1 METYKYD
8 HIYKLLKENFNFDEK
23 QYGLYIKDVLNL
35 LKESEKRGETF
46 VDIDN
51 FNKEFEF
58 EFKGDEWPENHINA
72 LDKSG
77 LIYSEDSPIVF
88 ENRKLSFEKWSNK
101 IKKILDI
108 LLKKINKNNTDM
120 RGKNILNSSDKKTII
135 INLFEESNLVFLQG
149 GPGTGKSTLILE
161 IILYYI
167 NKNNYINIGLSAPTG
182 KASSRLKESLDY
194 KKKSDYK
201 DEIDKIECQT
211 LHRWIYNSINSK
223 GKLKYDL
230 KELDIFV
237 IDEMSMVNIDLFEII
252 LNSLSKD
259 CKLLLVGDANQ
270 LPPINSSSIWNY
282 IFSNLTKN
290 PFDSYIVNLEKVY
303 RNSGDIVELSKLIFN
318 KNHNLFNN
326 KIDKLD
332 KNIISSNITII
343 KNKNKS
349 IPENLFNII
358 NLNLQN
364 IKNSVRLLSKKNYIF
379 NQEIDNLYDYE
390 NELVKEIFKKL
401 NSQII
406 LCKTNSGIWGV
417 NDINKLIINQSK
429 PYNSLKWEEG
439 MPIMCTENNNELGI
453 SNGDIGVVIGEGNL
467 RKFLFRKFNKFNN
480 QVVALIEPNKL
491 ENIVPAIA
499 LTIHKS
505 QGSESDNV
513 YILWNQNLSNL
524 NVIDGNDQQKIILKD
539 NFEKRLFYTAITRA
553 KKNLTLYYLNS

>member
-1 METYKYD
+1 MEVYKYN
-8 HIYKLLKENFNFDEK
+8 HIYDILKENFNFDEK
-23 QYGLYIKDVLNL
+23 QYGIYIRDVLNL
-35 LKESEKRGETF
+35 LKESEKKGETF
-46 VDIDN
+46 IEIDN
-51 FNKEFEF
+51 VNKEFEF
-58 EFKGDEWPENHINA
+58 EGNEWPEKHINA

-77 LIYSEDSPIVF
+77 LIYSEDSPIIF
-88 ENRKLSFEKWSNK
+88 EKRKLSFEKWSKK
-101 IKKILDI
+101 IKKILGI
-108 LLKKINKNNTDM
+108 LLKKTNQNNTNSLLK
-120 RGKNILNSSDKKTII
+120 RKLNSSDKKTTI

-161 IILYYI
+161 TILYYL

-211 LHRWIYNSINSK
+211 LHRWIYNSINKS

-237 IDEMSMVNIDLFEII
+237 IDEMSMVNVDLFEII
-252 LNSLSKD
+252 LNSLAKD

-290 PFDSYIVNLEKVY
+290 PFDTSIVNLEKVY

-318 KNHNLFNN
+318 KNNNLFNYKLDQINKN
-326 KIDKLD
+326 KIT
-332 KNIISSNITII
+332 SNIKVY

-349 IPENLFNII
+349 IPENLVNNI
-358 NLNLQN
+358 NLHL
-364 IKNSVRLLSKKNYIF
+364 KDMKASVRLLSNKSYIF
-379 NQEIDNLYDYE
+379 NQEIEDLYDCE
-390 NELVKEIFKKL
+390 KNLVVEIFKKL
-401 NSQII
+401 NSKII

-417 NDINKLIINQSK
+417 NDINKLILNQNK
-429 PYNSLKWEEG
+429 PYNFEKWDEG

-453 SNGDIGVVIGEGNL
+453 SNGDIGVVIGKGNL
-467 RKFLFRKFNKFNN
+467 RKFLFRKFNKFNK
-480 QVVALIEPNKL
+480 QVAALIEPNKL

-505 QGSESDNV
+505 QGSESESV
-513 YILWNQNLSNL
+513 YILWNQNLSKSRLHEVN
-524 NVIDGNDQQKIILKD
+524 NQKKIILKD
-539 NFEKRLFYTAITRA
+539 NFDKRLFYTAITRA
-553 KKNLTLYYLNS
+553 KKDLTLYYLNT

>member
-1 METYKYD
+1 MEVYKYN
-8 HIYKLLKENFNFDEK
+8 HIYDILKENFNFDEK
-23 QYGLYIKDVLNL
+23 QYGIYIRDVLNL
-35 LKESEKRGETF
+35 LKESEKKGETF
-46 VDIDN
+46 IEIDN
-51 FNKEFEF
+51 VNKEFEF
-58 EFKGDEWPENHINA
+58 EGNEWPEKHINA

-77 LIYSEDSPIVF
+77 LIYSEDSPIIF
-88 ENRKLSFEKWSNK
+88 EKRKLSFEKWSKK
-101 IKKILDI
+101 IKKILGI
-108 LLKKINKNNTDM
+108 LLKKTNQNNTNS
-120 RGKNILNSSDKKTII
+120 RLKRKSNSSDKKTTI

-161 IILYYI
+161 TILYYL

-211 LHRWIYNSINSK
+211 LHRWIYNSINKS

-237 IDEMSMVNIDLFEII
+237 IDEMSMVNVDLFEII
-252 LNSLSKD
+252 LNSLAKD

-290 PFDSYIVNLEKVY
+290 PFDTSIVNLEKVY

-318 KNHNLFNN
+318 KNNNLFNYKLDQINKN
-326 KIDKLD
+326 KIT
-332 KNIISSNITII
+332 SNIKVY

-349 IPENLFNII
+349 IPENLVNNI
-358 NLNLQN
+358 NLHL
-364 IKNSVRLLSKKNYIF
+364 KDMKASVRLLSNKSYIF
-379 NQEIDNLYDYE
+379 NQEIEDLYDCE
-390 NELVKEIFKKL
+390 KNLVVEIFKKL
-401 NSQII
+401 NSKII

-417 NDINKLIINQSK
+417 NDINKLILNQNK
-429 PYNSLKWEEG
+429 PYNFEKWDEG

-453 SNGDIGVVIGEGNL
+453 SNGDIGVVIGKGNL
-467 RKFLFRKFNKFNN
+467 RKFLFRKFNKFNK
-480 QVVALIEPNKL
+480 QVAALIEPNKL

-505 QGSESDNV
+505 QGSESDSV
-513 YILWNQNLSNL
+513 YILWNQNLSKTKL
-524 NVIDGNDQQKIILKD
+524 IEGNNQKKIILKD

-553 KKNLTLYYLNS
+553 KKDLTLYYLNT

>member
-1 METYKYD
+1 MENYKYN
-8 HIYKLLKENFNFDEK
+8 HIYETLKENFNFDEK
-23 QYGLYIKDVLNL
+23 LYGIHIKDVINL
-35 LKESEKRGETF
+35 LKELEKKGDTF

-51 FNKEFEF
+51 VNKEFEF
-58 EFKGDEWPENHINA
+58 EGDEWPEKHINA

-77 LIYSEDSPIVF
+77 LIFSKDSPIVF
-88 ENRKLSFEKWSNK
+88 ENRKISFEKWSNK
-101 IKKILDI
+101 IIKILDI
-108 LLKKINKNNTDM
+108 LLKKINKNNTLSE
-120 RGKNILNSSDKKTII
+120 GEEKSNNLDKKTTI

-161 IILYYI
+161 IIYYYL
-167 NKNNYINIGLSAPTG
+167 NKNKYINIGLSAPTG
-182 KASSRLKESLDY
+182 KASSRLKESIDN
-194 KKKSDYK
+194 KKKSDFK
-201 DEIDKIECQT
+201 DEIVMIECQT
-211 LHRWIYNSINSK
+211 LHRWIYNSINKS

-252 LNSLSKD
+252 LNSLAKD

-290 PFDSYIVNLEKVY
+290 PFNSLIVNLEKVY

-318 KNHNLFNN
+318 KNNKLFNYKLDQIYKN
-326 KIDKLD
+326 KIP
-332 KNIISSNITII
+332 SNIKIF

-349 IPENLFNII
+349 IPENLSNNI
-358 NLNLQN
+358 NLHLQN
-364 IKNSVRLLSKKNYIF
+364 LRTSVHLLSNKSYIF
-379 NQEIDNLYDYE
+379 NQEIDNLYDCE
-390 NELVKEIFKKL
+390 NNLVVEIFKKL

-417 NDINKLIINQSK
+417 NDINKLILNQNN
-429 PYNSLKWEEG
+429 PYNFLNWDEG

-453 SNGDIGVVIGEGNL
+453 SNGDIGVVIGEGKL

-480 QVVALIEPNKL
+480 QVAALIDPNKL
-491 ENIVPAIA
+491 DKIVPAIA

-513 YILWNQNLSNL
+513 YILWNQNLDNTKS
-524 NVIDGNDQQKIILKD
+524 IEGNNQRKIILKD

-553 KKNLTLYYLNS
+553 KKNLTLFI

>member
-1 METYKYD
+1 MEIYKYT
-8 HIYKLLKENFNFDEK
+8 HIYDFLKENFNFDEK
-23 QYGLYIKDVLNL
+23 QYGIYIRDVLNL
-35 LKESEKRGETF
+35 LKESEKKGETF
-46 VDIDN
+46 IDIDN
-51 FNKEFEF
+51 VNKEFEF
-58 EFKGDEWPENHINA
+58 AGHEWPEKHINA

-77 LIYSEDSPIVF
+77 LIYSEDSPIIL
-88 ENRKLSFEKWSNK
+88 EKRKLSFEKWSKK
-101 IKKILDI
+101 IKKILGI
-108 LLKKINKNNTDM
+108 LLKKTNNH
-120 RGKNILNSSDKKTII
+120 NNNSRLELKSNSCDKITTI

-161 IILYYI
+161 TILYYL
-167 NKNNYINIGLSAPTG
+167 NKNNNINIGLSAPTG

-211 LHRWIYNSINSK
+211 LHRWIYNSINKS

-237 IDEMSMVNIDLFEII
+237 IDEMSMVNVDLFEII
-252 LNSLSKD
+252 LNSLAKD

-290 PFDSYIVNLEKVY
+290 PFDSSIVNLEKVY

-318 KNHNLFNN
+318 KNNNLFSY
-326 KIDKLD
+326 KLD
-332 KNIISSNITII
+332 QINKNKISSNIKVY

-349 IPENLFNII
+349 IPENLVNNI
-358 NLNLQN
+358 NLHL
-364 IKNSVRLLSKKNYIF
+364 KDMKASVRLLSNKSYIF
-379 NQEIDNLYDYE
+379 NQEIEDLYDCE
-390 NELVKEIFKKL
+390 NSLVVEIFKKL
-401 NSQII
+401 NSKII

-417 NDINKLIINQSK
+417 NDINKLILNQNK
-429 PYNSLKWEEG
+429 PYNFEKWDEG

-453 SNGDIGVVIGEGNL
+453 SNGDIGVVIGKGNL
-467 RKFLFRKFNKFNN
+467 RKFLFRKFNKFNK
-480 QVVALIEPNKL
+480 QVAALIEPNKL

-505 QGSESDNV
+505 QGSESESV
-513 YILWNQNLSNL
+513 FILWNQNLSKTKLIEVN
-524 NVIDGNDQQKIILKD
+524 NQKKIILKD

-553 KKNLTLYYLNS
+553 KKDLTLYYLNT

>member
-1 METYKYD
+1 MEVYKYN
-8 HIYKLLKENFNFDEK
+8 HIYDILKENFNFDEK
-23 QYGLYIKDVLNL
+23 QYGIYIRDVLNL
-35 LKESEKRGETF
+35 LKESEKKGETF
-46 VDIDN
+46 IEIDN
-51 FNKEFEF
+51 VNKEFVF
-58 EFKGDEWPENHINA
+58 ERNEWPEKHLNA

-77 LIYSEDSPIVF
+77 LIYSEDSPIIF
-88 ENRKLSFEKWSNK
+88 EKRTLSFEKWSKK
-101 IKKILDI
+101 IKKILGI
-108 LLKKINKNNTDM
+108 LLKKTNSINNKS
-120 RGKNILNSSDKKTII
+120 RLKLKSKSRDKKTTI

-161 IILYYI
+161 IILYYL

-211 LHRWIYNSINSK
+211 LHRWIYNSINKS

-237 IDEMSMVNIDLFEII
+237 IDEMSMVNVDLFEII
-252 LNSLSKD
+252 LNSLAKD

-290 PFDSYIVNLEKVY
+290 PFDKFIVNLEKVY

-318 KNHNLFNN
+318 KNNNLFNYKLDQINKN
-326 KIDKLD
+326 KIK
-332 KNIISSNITII
+332 SNIKVY

-349 IPENLFNII
+349 IPENLVNNI
-358 NLNLQN
+358 NLHL
-364 IKNSVRLLSKKNYIF
+364 KNMKASVRLLSNKSYIF
-379 NQEIDNLYDYE
+379 NQEIEDLYDCE
-390 NELVKEIFKKL
+390 KNLVVEIFKKL
-401 NSQII
+401 NSNII

-417 NDINKLIINQSK
+417 NDINKLILNQNK
-429 PYNSLKWEEG
+429 PYNFEKWDEG

-453 SNGDIGVVIGEGNL
+453 SNGDIGVVIGKGNL

-480 QVVALIEPNKL
+480 QVAALIEPNKL

-505 QGSESDNV
+505 QGSESDSV
-513 YILWNQNLSNL
+513 YILWNQNLSKSRLHEVN
-524 NVIDGNDQQKIILKD
+524 NHKKIILKD
-539 NFEKRLFYTAITRA
+539 NFDKRLFYTAITRA
-553 KKNLTLYYLNS
+553 KKDLTIYYLNT